1 MTKEEIIIS
10 LGLDNTAA
18 SKGMQAFNFI
28 AQESIEDT
36 LKGIK
41 RLVGINMVEVVQDAI
56 RYWGVF
62 TEWLGN
68 NLFNVDAFAAVGREL
83 EKWRL
88 KITAIAKEAA
98 KLREEIA
105 KLDASGIDTATKM
118 KDVEDQLPEAKFKM
132 LREQETAAAFRRAG
146 FMQQAATHTL
156 EALKFEKQW
165 KQLLAEKEELQE
177 KLNDEAEKENEQR
190 KQNLNV
196 LVQSVKKIEDARR
209 SAATAEAALA
219 KAQHSGR
226 EFTLSELASS
236 KWLQGTPWQQ
246 KAAEILRLRQWAKE
260 NAMAGF
266 TSRSDLQ
273 TQRADKLFNDLKK
286 ANPFLVDPMD
296 ELIQKADEQ
305 NAKLQEMLTSG
316 IAIKQAANLPKK

>member
-28 AQESIEDT
+28 AKESIDDT

-41 RLVGINMVEVVQDAI
+41 RLVGINMVDLAQDAI

-62 TEWLGN
+62 TEWLGKN
-68 NLFNVDAFAAVGREL
+68 MFNVDAFAAVGREL
-83 EKWRL
+83 EKWRQKL
-88 KITAIAKEAA
+88 TGIRKEAQ
-98 KLREEIA
+98 KLRDEIA
-105 KLDASGIDTATKM
+105 TLNAKGITDEM
-118 KDVEDQLPEAKFKM
+118 RMQDIEDQLPEIKFKM
-132 LREQETAAAFRRAG
+132 LREQRFAE
-146 FMQQAATHTL
+146 
-156 EALKFEKQW
+156 EAKRTGADASEIILKALQYEKQW
-165 KQLLAEKEELQE
+165 KELLVEKEELQE
-177 KLNDEAEKENEQR
+177 KLNEQADKENELR
-190 KQNLNV
+190 KKNLAV
-196 LVQSVKKIEDARR
+196 LVQSIKKVEDARR
-209 SAATAEAALA
+209 IAATADAALA
-219 KAQHSGR
+219 KAQHAGR

-236 KWLQGTPWQQ
+236 QWLRGTPWQQ

-286 ANPFLVDPMD
+286 ANPFLVDPLD

-305 NAKLQEMLTSG
+305 NATLQKIMNEGLP
-316 IAIKQAANLPKK
+316 IKQAANLPKK